1 MTTTYVTRDLFSFGA
16 EPLVEPAAAVALAG
30 NSESSK
36 SHRVLPSPVDEPVV
50 SQPKPIPRAS
60 DKYPETLEWESL
72 PDKQR
77 SAWLRDRAKRLDV
90 QSLAGT
96 KFYESGVEAASHGWV
111 MADCPYVPCR
121 QCDEWLAG
129 WLVQSRRMKETGT
142 VVAASEAMDVEA
154 GT

>member
-16 EPLVEPAAAVALAG
+16 EPLVEPAAAAVALAS
-30 NSESSK
+30 NSELSK
-36 SHRVLPSPVDEPVV
+36 SHRMMSAPLGEQIVL
-50 SQPKPIPRAS
+50 QPKPLPRAS
-60 DKYPETLEWESL
+60 DSYPETAEWESL

-90 QSLAGT
+90 QSFAGT

-129 WLVQSRRMKETGT
+129 WLVQSRRMKETGS
-142 VVAASEAMDVEA
+142 VVMERSE
-154 GT
+154 